1 MPRPAVNPP
10 TGAAMP
16 HFLYAAAIFV
26 GSKLPRVPV
35 NPPGERLGFGVGRG
49 AVDERGAGIVI
60 PCFTKHARCT
70 VVRFAKRLPPRA
82 PSAAVVGFVI
92 GVNDLALVVGLAVAF
107 AVLLSFGVALLA
119 ANDAG
124 AALIRRSDVAIN
136 TEEAIEK
143 CRFMGVTQDFNHEN

>member
-1 MPRPAVNPP
+1 
-10 TGAAMP
+10 MP

-26 GSKLPRVPV
+26 GSKLPRAP
-35 NPPGERLGFGVGRG
+35 PKLPGERLGLGVGRG
-49 AVDERGAGIVI
+49 AVEERGAGIAI

-92 GVNDLALVVGLAVAF
+92 GVNDLALAVGLAVGLAVAF
-107 AVLLSFGVALLA
+107 AVLLGFGVALLA

-136 TEEAIEK
+136 TAEAILK
-143 CRFMGVTQDFNHEN
+143 CRFMGVT